1 LLQVELNRA
10 DVTLIVPHPQS
21 QKRQSGA
28 GLYWIG
34 AGGYDDGGKNPGCVQ
49 NRQIMT
55 TGASAA
61 AGEAQRK
68 LETRRAG
75 SDGLALVLSGRWCL
89 DQALPAHEELD
100 AELRQGVRRLAFDVA
115 ELGAW
120 DSGLLTFLAGV
131 FKACAARD
139 IAVDQSGLP
148 QGVRHLLAMACAV
161 PEQKVAGRG
170 MPEGG
175 LFARVGRAALE
186 SFRGAPAMLRFLGE
200 ITLSFL
206 RLFTGRARFRASD
219 MWIEIEQVGP
229 RALPIVSVISFLVG
243 LILAYLGADQLRLV
257 GAQIFI
263 ADLVSI
269 GMVREVG
276 ALMTGIIIAG
286 RTGAAFAAQL
296 GTMQVNEEID
306 AFKTLGISPV
316 DFLVLPR
323 MLALMLMVPLLT
335 LYSGFVGMLA
345 GLLVSTLIF
354 DISFFEYYNET
365 LRALELKHFWVGL
378 SKGTVYGAMVAF
390 AGCLRGMQCGRSA
403 EAVGEAATSAVVTG
417 ILLITIAASVMTIVY
432 YQLEI

>member
-1 LLQVELNRA
+1 MTE
-10 DVTLIVPHPQS
+10 
-21 QKRQSGA
+21 G
-28 GLYWIG
+28 
-34 AGGYDDGGKNPGCVQ
+34 NPRG
-49 NRQIMT
+49 MT
-55 TGASAA
+55 TAPEPFA
-61 AGEAQRK
+61 AGEVGQK
-68 LETRRAG
+68 LEIHRHEEGCLRVV
-75 SDGLALVLSGRWCL
+75 LAGRWCL
-89 DQALPAHEELD
+89 DQALPSHEVVEREL
-100 AELRQGVRRLAFDVA
+100 AGGVRRLAFDA
-115 ELGAW
+115 TGLGAW

-131 FKACAARD
+131 IKACNRCS
-139 IAVDQSGLP
+139 VDADQDGLP
-148 QGVRHLLAMACAV
+148 EGIRHLLAMAFAV

-170 MPEGG
+170 GENGN
-175 LFARVGRAALE
+175 LFVRVGKAAQD
-186 SFRGAPAMLRFLGE
+186 FVRGAPAMLRFLGE

-206 RLFTGRARFRASD
+206 RLATGRARFRMSD
-219 MWIEIEQVGP
+219 MWLEIEQVGP

-243 LILAYLGADQLRLV
+243 LILAYLGADQLKLV

-263 ADLVSI
+263 ADLVAI

-323 MLALMLMVPLLT
+323 ILALMLMVPLLT
-335 LYSGFVGMLA
+335 LYSGFVGMFA
-345 GLLVSTLIF
+345 GLVVSVTIF
-354 DISFFEYYNET
+354 DISLFEYYNET

-378 SKGTVYGAMVAF
+378 SKGSVYGAMVAF

-432 YQLEI
+432 YQLDI